1 MRMDSSFVTIRFD
14 KSHLSSI
21 GARLYSQ
28 SLDLVRELVANAY
41 DADATKVNII
51 IDSENLTVED
61 NGSGMSREGIEQ
73 YFTIGSPFKKENPV
87 STVFKRTRIG
97 EFGIG
102 KFAVLSLCDRFE
114 IYTFSKDYG
123 ATVIFDRADFEERG
137 DWKMPIIEHKSSG
150 EKTGTRVT
158 LFHLKKPL
166 SLFDLERY
174 LINLFPLTDKN
185 FSIFLNEKKL
195 QPTYIP
201 GERFKIL
208 EMTRYGVIKGEIV
221 ISSLML
227 NRDQVGVGIRV
238 KEVLIKRETFEIE
251 ASHSLSVRRL
261 TGEVRA
267 DYLPITTDR
276 GNFLTDSKEY
286 QEFWLI
292 MKKKL
297 RRVIKSLEKS
307 SDNYQDKKADR
318 LLSDVLVM
326 IREALGKNRDIFMT
340 GDLPLFSKS
349 SQKKKMQGQIG
360 DKIIGTALTKKIS
373 PPQSIEKEELS
384 GFKNALKEAVLK
396 LRPKIRRR
404 VKTLLRDE
412 RRIVKKVKM
421 GGSEFLVSF
430 AHLGE
435 DERESFIE
443 GGMVFIN
450 RDHKLFQKLENKSDL
465 IFYHLVRLVSQELIK
480 FTSPKNIEVAFDWM
494 GKLIKDAYMANKEF
508 SKQAKQAK
516 TTEN

>member
-1 MRMDSSFVTIRFD
+1 MNSPFITIQFD

-41 DADATKVNII
+41 DADATKVNIA

-61 NGSGMSREGIEQ
+61 NGSGMDRGGIEQ

-87 STVFKRTRIG
+87 SNIFKRVRIG

-114 IYTFSKDYG
+114 LYTFSKDYG
-123 ATVIFDRADFEERG
+123 ATVIFDRSDFEKRG
-137 DWKMPIIEHKSSG
+137 DWNMPIVEHSGSS
-150 EKTGTRVT
+150 EKAGTRVT
-158 LFHLKKPL
+158 LFHLKKPV

-201 GERFKIL
+201 GERFKII
-208 EMTRYGVIKGEIV
+208 ESTSYGTIKGEII

-227 NRDQVGVGIRV
+227 NKDQIGVGVRV
-238 KEVLIKRETFEIE
+238 KEVLIKRDTFEIE
-251 ASHSLSVRRL
+251 ASHSLSIRRL

-267 DYLPITTDR
+267 DFLPVTTDR

-286 QEFWLI
+286 QFFYQV

-307 SDNYQDKKADR
+307 AVNYHDKKADR

-326 IREALGKNRDIFMT
+326 IREALGKNRDIFMI

-349 SQKKKMQGQIG
+349 SQKKKMEGQIG
-360 DKIIGTALTKKIS
+360 EKIIGTALAKKI
-373 PPQSIEKEELS
+373 PTQNIEKEELS
-384 GFKNALKEAVLK
+384 GFKKALKEAVSK

-412 RRIVKKVKM
+412 HRIVKKVKM

-435 DERESFIE
+435 DERESFVE
-443 GGMVFIN
+443 GGMIFVN
-450 RDHKLFQKLENKSDL
+450 RDHKLFKRLENKSDL
-465 IFYHLVRLVSQELIK
+465 IFYHLVRIVSQELIK
-480 FTSPKNIEVAFDWM
+480 FTSPKNLEVAFDWM
-494 GKLIKDAYMANKEF
+494 GKLIKDAYLANKDNKINNET
-508 SKQAKQAK
+508 S
-516 TTEN
+516 

>member
-1 MRMDSSFVTIRFD
+1 MDSSFVTIRFD
-14 KSHLSSI
+14 KSHLTSI
-21 GARLYSQ
+21 GQRLYSQ
-28 SLDLVRELVANAY
+28 SLDLIRELVANAY
-41 DADATKVNII
+41 DADATKVNITV
-51 IDSENLTVED
+51 DSENLTVED
-61 NGSGMSREGIEQ
+61 DGSGMNREGIEQ

-87 STVFKRTRIG
+87 SNVFKRTRIG

-137 DWKMPIIEHKSSG
+137 DWKMPIIEHKSNG

-174 LINLFPLTDKN
+174 LINLFPLTDKD

-201 GERFKIL
+201 GERFKISEITL
-208 EMTRYGVIKGEIV
+208 HGIIKGEIV

-227 NRDQVGVGIRV
+227 NKDQVGVGIRV
-238 KEVLIKRETFEIE
+238 KGVLVKRETFEIE
-251 ASHSLSVRRL
+251 ASHSLSSRRL
-261 TGEVRA
+261 TGEIRA
-267 DYLPITTDR
+267 DFLPITTDR
-276 GNFLTDSKEY
+276 SNFLTDSKEY
-286 QEFWLI
+286 LDFWAI

-297 RRVIKSLEKS
+297 RRVVKSLEKS
-307 SDNYQDKKADR
+307 AVNYQDKKAER

-349 SQKKKMQGQIG
+349 NQKKKMDGQIG
-360 DKIIGTALTKKIS
+360 DKIISTALSKKPS
-373 PPQSIEKEELS
+373 APSIDKEELS
-384 GFKNALKEAVLK
+384 GFKKALKEAVQK

-412 RRIVKKVKM
+412 RRIIKKVKM

-450 RDHKLFQKLENKSDL
+450 RDHKLFQKLEQKNDL
-465 IFYHLVRLVSQELIK
+465 IFYHLVRLVSQELVK
-480 FTSPKNIEVAFDWM
+480 FSSPRNMEIAFDWL
-494 GKLIKDAYMANKEF
+494 GKLIKDAYLANKEF
-508 SKQAKQAK
+508 SNKNKSK
-516 TTEN
+516 SLS